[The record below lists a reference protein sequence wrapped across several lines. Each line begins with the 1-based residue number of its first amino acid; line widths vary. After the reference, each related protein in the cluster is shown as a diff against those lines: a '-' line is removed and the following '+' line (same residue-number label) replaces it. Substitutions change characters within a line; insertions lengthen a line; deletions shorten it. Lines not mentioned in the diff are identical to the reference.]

1 MVKESKLKHI
11 GFIMDGNGRWAVE
24 KGLTRL
30 EGHKQ
35 GLKALENL
43 IKVVAE
49 DKDLMQVSFYC
60 FSTENWDRPA
70 VEVKAIMALLKD
82 FLVNGIYEFWD
93 KGIEVRINGNL
104 SEDSPFDDDIR
115 ELLVN
120 VNNKRLANPKLIVS
134 LCINYGGHDQIVRAT
149 NSLINKNEEVTI
161 KSLNKEILGND
172 YDLDLIV
179 RTSGEQ
185 RLSNF
190 LLWQSAYS
198 EILFVDYH
206 WPDMDADKFKEV
218 KEQFAN
224 RDRRFGKL

>member
-35 GLKALENL
+35 GLKALEKL

-49 DKDLMQVSFYC
+49 DKDLLQVSFYC

-82 FLVNGIYEFWD
+82 FLVNGIYDFWD

-104 SEDSPFDDDIR
+104 SENSPFDDDIR

-161 KSLNKEILGND
+161 KSLNKEILGDD

-206 WPDMDADKFKEV
+206 WPDMDADKFKEI
-218 KEQFAN
+218 KDQFAS

>member
-35 GLKALENL
+35 GLKALEKL

-49 DKDLMQVSFYC
+49 DKDLLQVSFYC

-161 KSLNKEILGND
+161 KSLNKEILGDD

-218 KEQFAN
+218 KDQFAS

>member
-1 MVKESKLKHI
+1 MVRKSKLKHV
-11 GFIMDGNGRWAVE
+11 GFIMDGNGRWAIE

-35 GLKALENL
+35 GLKALEKL
-43 IKVVAE
+43 INAVAD

-70 VEVKAIMALLKD
+70 VEVKAIMSLLKD
-82 FLVNGIYEFWD
+82 FLVNGIYDFWD

-120 VNNKRLANPKLIVS
+120 VNNKRLTNPKLIVS

-218 KEQFAN
+218 KKQFAN

>member
-1 MVKESKLKHI
+1 MVRKSKLKHV
-11 GFIMDGNGRWAVE
+11 GFIMDGNGRWAIE

-35 GLKALENL
+35 GLKALEKL
-43 IKVVAE
+43 INAVAD

-82 FLVNGIYEFWD
+82 FLVNGIYDFWD

-120 VNNKRLANPKLIVS
+120 VNNKRLTNPKLIVS

-218 KEQFAN
+218 KKQFAN

>member
-1 MVKESKLKHI
+1 MVKESKLKHV
-11 GFIMDGNGRWAVE
+11 GFIMDGNGRWAVD

-30 EGHKQ
+30 DGHKQ
-35 GLKALENL
+35 GLKALDRL
-43 IKVVAE
+43 INVVSE

-82 FLVNGIYEFWD
+82 FLMNGIYDFWD
-93 KGIEVRINGNL
+93 KNIEVRINGNL
-104 SEDSPFDDDIR
+104 SEDSPFDEDVR

-120 VNNKRLANPKLIVS
+120 VNNKRLKNPKLIVS

-149 NSLINKNEEVTI
+149 NKLISQGQEVTI
-161 KSLNKEILGND
+161 KSLNKEILGSD
-172 YDLDLIV
+172 YELDLIV

-206 WPDMDADKFKEV
+206 WPEIDEDKFKEI
-218 KEQFAN
+218 KDQFAN

>member
-1 MVKESKLKHI
+1 MVKESKLKHV

-35 GLKALENL
+35 GLKALEKL

-49 DKDLMQVSFYC
+49 DEDLLQVSFYC

-149 NSLINKNEEVTI
+149 NALINKHEEVTI
-161 KSLNKEILGND
+161 KSLNKEILGDD

-218 KEQFAN
+218 KDQFAS